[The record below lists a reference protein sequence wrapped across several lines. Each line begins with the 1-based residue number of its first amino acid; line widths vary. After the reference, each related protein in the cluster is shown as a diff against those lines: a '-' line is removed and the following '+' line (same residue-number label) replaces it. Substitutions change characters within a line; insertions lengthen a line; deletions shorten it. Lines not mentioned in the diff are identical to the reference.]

1 MNILECN
8 GKAISSDE
16 LTKCD
21 QEFILWHNEVGD
33 QDCEYTWRQ
42 AWTAATLAAGSASPA
57 ADDDSYLRDAS
68 HPKDMAQA
76 MQWIVGLRN
85 RVDSLLDVINER
97 EVLAHAGVGAEPAK
111 QSIPH
116 RLTLESIQ
124 GAICFGRE
132 GINPPPSDDHWL
144 AEYWHIGRQLDKL
157 GETSIWDNVTPIEG
171 AAPSSDDVRNA
182 APVESAT
189 DAAMQRACRD
199 LPEFYQVHVELENG
213 CGCVIW
219 YDPLG
224 ASHDIEGE
232 GFLSDDINEA
242 VDLALKSAAAQS
254 VGDKKEQ
261 A

>member
-1 MNILECN
+1 MERENRSVAIVDTTEPVAYLKFWAAQYSMGESNIGVDEGLEVCSA
-8 GKAISSDE
+8 GEIGMDGREAFPVYASPS
-16 LTKCD
+16 
-21 QEFILWHNEVGD
+21 
-33 QDCEYTWRQ
+33 
-42 AWTAATLAAGSASPA
+42 AAAGSASPA
-57 ADDDSYLRDAS
+57 AADDSYLRDAS
-68 HPKDMAQA
+68 HPKDMTQA
-76 MQWIVGLRN
+76 MEWIVGLRN

-182 APVESAT
+182 ALEEAAQAMNQVPMWSNCSILISDAQAT
-189 DAAMQRACRD
+189 IR
-199 LPEFYQVHVELENG
+199 
-213 CGCVIW
+213 
-219 YDPLG
+219 
-224 ASHDIEGE
+224 
-232 GFLSDDINEA
+232 
-242 VDLALKSAAAQS
+242 ALKSAAAQS